1 MKKHNSIFT
10 FILLVSIMFNL
21 SALAQKAREDIDD
34 KYKWDFTDVYKTQS
48 DWQVAKEELIKELPK
63 IEAYKGVLTQSA
75 SNLLACFELS
85 TKISRE
91 AGKLY
96 LYANM
101 PSDIDTRDMKFSG
114 MTKEL
119 QQLFTDYSAKVSFID
134 PEILSTEWSVIE
146 GYIKEE
152 PKLKIYEKGLKDL
165 FRQQKHTLSEAEE
178 RILAL
183 SNMATGTASSVY
195 STFQNAEMPNPE
207 VTLSTGEKV
216 VLSSAGYSKHRA
228 TPNRKD
234 RELVFKEFWTNYQK
248 FQATF
253 GETLDGQV
261 KAALYKSTARNYKS
275 SLEAALDPKN
285 IPTDVYHSLVNNVNK
300 NLPAF
305 HRYLTIKKRMMG
317 LDTLKYL
324 DIYAPSVKGVDLQ
337 YDYDEGQRIILE
349 AFKPLGDSYTSVVEK
364 AFNERWIDV
373 YPSTGKR
380 SGAYSGGVYDTDPY
394 ILLNYNG
401 LYEDVSTTAHELGHT
416 MHSYLSNKNQP
427 YPTANYTIFVAEVAS
442 TFNEVLL
449 FDYMIKTI
457 TDDNV
462 KLSLL
467 MERLDGFKGTLF
479 RQTQFAEFELKMH
492 EAAQAGKP
500 LTGEVLSDMYMD
512 IVKRYYGH
520 DESVCFV
527 DDYIN
532 MEWAYIPHFYYNFYV
547 YQYSTSFTASNSLA
561 EKVLN
566 KEKGALENYLK
577 FLSSGGSEDP
587 IDLLKKAG
595 VDMTSS
601 DAFDN
606 TIVSMNRVMDEIER
620 ILDKK
625 KIKPVPIKG

>member
-10 FILLVSIMFNL
+10 LILLVSILFNFNVF
-21 SALAQKAREDIDD
+21 AQRDRADIDD
-34 KYKWDFTDVYKTQS
+34 KYKWDFTDVYKSQV
-48 DWQVAKEELIKELPK
+48 DWQLAKEELIKELPK
-63 IEAYKGVLTQSA
+63 IEIYKGKLTQSA

-85 TKISRE
+85 TKINRA

-101 PSDIDTRDMKFSG
+101 PSDIDTRNMKYSG

-119 QQLFTDYSAKVSFID
+119 QQLFTDYGAKVSFID
-134 PEILSTEWSVIE
+134 PEILSTEWSIIE

-165 FRQQKHTLSEAEE
+165 FRQQKHTLTEPEE

-207 VTLSTGEKV
+207 IILSNGEKA
-216 VLSSAGYSKHRA
+216 VLSSAGYSKYRA

-234 RELVFKEFWTNYQK
+234 RELVFKEFWTNYKK

-253 GETLDGQV
+253 GETLYGQV
-261 KAALYKSTARNYKS
+261 KASLYRSKARNYKS

-285 IPTDVYHSLVNNVNK
+285 IPTDVYHSLVENVNK

-324 DIYAPSVKGVDLQ
+324 DIYAPSVKGVDLK

-349 AFKPLGDSYTSVVEK
+349 ALKPLGKSYTSVVEK

-457 TDDNV
+457 TDENV

-520 DESVCFV
+520 DEGVCFV

-566 KEKGALENYLK
+566 KEKGALENYLA
-577 FLSSGGSEDP
+577 FLSAGGSADP

-601 DAFDN
+601 EAFDK
-606 TIVSMNRVMDEIER
+606 TITSMNKVMDEIEK
-620 ILDKK
+620 ILDT
-625 KIKPVPIKG
+625 KGK

>member
-1 MKKHNSIFT
+1 MKKNNSIIT
-10 FILLVSIMFNL
+10 LLLIVGILFNL
-21 SALAQKAREDIDD
+21 NVFAQRERAEIED
-34 KYKWDFTDVYKTQS
+34 KYKWDFTDVYKTES
-48 DWQVAKEELIKELPK
+48 DWQAAKEKLVKELPK
-63 IEAYKGVLTQSA
+63 IETYKGKLTKSA
-75 SNLLACFELS
+75 ANLLACFELS
-85 TKISRE
+85 TKINRE

-101 PSDIDTRDMKFSG
+101 PSDIDTRNMKYSG
-114 MTKEL
+114 MKKEL
-119 QQLFTDYSAKVSFID
+119 QQLFTEYRANVAFID
-134 PEILSTEWSVIE
+134 PEILASEWETIE
-146 GYIKEE
+146 SFVKEE
-152 PKLKIYEKGLKDL
+152 PKLKMYEKGLKDL
-165 FRQQKHTLSEAEE
+165 FRQQKHTLSEPEE
-178 RILAL
+178 RIMAM

-207 VTLSTGEKV
+207 VVLSTGEKA

-228 TPNRKD
+228 ASNRDD
-234 RELVFKEFWTNYQK
+234 RELVFEEFWTNYGK

-253 GETLDGQV
+253 GETMYGQV
-261 KAALYKSTARNYKS
+261 KAALYRSTARNYKS

-285 IPTDVYHSLVNNVNK
+285 IPTDVYHSLVENVNK

-305 HRYLTIKKRMMG
+305 HRYLKIKKRMMG

-324 DIYAPSVKGVDLQ
+324 DIYAPSVKGVDLK
-337 YDYDEGQRIILE
+337 YTYEEGQKIILE
-349 AFKPLGDSYTSVVEK
+349 ALKPLGDSYTSVVKE

-449 FDYMIKTI
+449 FDYMMKTI
-457 TDDNV
+457 KDDDV

-500 LTGEVLSDMYMD
+500 LTGKVLSDMYMD

-520 DESVCFV
+520 DKGVCHV

-561 EKVLN
+561 EKVLQ
-566 KEKGALENYLK
+566 KEKGALDNYLN
-577 FLSSGGSEDP
+577 FLKSGGSEDP

-601 DAFDN
+601 EAFDK
-606 TIVSMNRVMDEIER
+606 TIVSMNGVMDKIEK
-620 ILDKK
+620 ILNKK
-625 KIKPVPIKG
+625 GQ

>member
-1 MKKHNSIFT
+1 MKKQNFT
-10 FILLVSIMFNL
+10 FRLIILLGFFYSLNSF
-21 SALAQKAREDIDD
+21 AQQERADIAD
-34 KYKWDFTDVYKTQS
+34 KYKWDLTDIYQTET
-48 DWQVAKEELIKELPK
+48 DWQEAKAALIIELPK
-63 IEAYKGVLTQSA
+63 IENYKGKLTQSA
-75 SNLLACFELS
+75 GNLLACFELS
-85 TKISRE
+85 SKINRE

-96 LYANM
+96 LYAMM
-101 PSDIDTRDMKFSG
+101 PSDLDTRDMKYSG
-114 MTKEL
+114 MKKEL
-119 QQLFTDYSAKVSFID
+119 QQLFTDYAAKVAFID

-146 GYIKEE
+146 GFIKEE
-152 PKLKIYEKGLKDL
+152 PKLKMYEKGLKDL
-165 FRQQKHTLSEAEE
+165 FRQKKHTLSEPEE

-183 SNMATGTASSVY
+183 SYMATGTASSVY
-195 STFQNAEMPNPE
+195 NTFNNAEMPNPE
-207 VTLSTGEKV
+207 VTLSTGEKA
-216 VLSSAGYSKHRA
+216 VLSSAGYSKHSAASNRA
-228 TPNRKD
+228 D
-234 RELVFKEFWTNYQK
+234 RELVFKEFWTNYK
-248 FQATF
+248 KYQATY
-253 GETLDGQV
+253 GEMLYGQV
-261 KAALYKSTARNYKS
+261 KAALFSATARNYKS

-285 IPTDVYHSLVNNVNK
+285 IPTEVYHSLVENVNK
-300 NLPAF
+300 NLPYF

-324 DIYAPSVKGVDLQ
+324 DIYAPSVKGVDLK
-337 YDYDEGQRIILE
+337 YNYDEGQKIILE
-349 AFKPLGDSYTSVVEK
+349 ALKPLGESYTSVVEK

-373 YPSTGKR
+373 YPTTGKK

-401 LYEDVSTTAHELGHT
+401 RYVDVSTTAHELGHT

-442 TFNEVLL
+442 TFNEILL

-457 TDDNV
+457 KDDDV

-492 EAAQAGKP
+492 EAVQAGKP
-500 LTGEVLSDMYMD
+500 LTGEVLSEMYMD

-520 DESVCFV
+520 DEGTCYV

-566 KEKGALENYLK
+566 KEEGALENYLA
-577 FLSSGGSEDP
+577 FLSAGDSDDP
-587 IDLLKKAG
+587 IALLKKAG

-601 DAFDN
+601 EAFDK
-606 TIVSMNRVMDEIER
+606 TMDAMNRVMDEIEK
-620 ILDKK
+620 ILSKK
-625 KIKPVPIKG
+625 GK

>member
-1 MKKHNSIFT
+1 MKKQNFT
-10 FILLVSIMFNL
+10 FILIILLGFFYSFN
-21 SALAQKAREDIDD
+21 SFAQQERADIAD
-34 KYKWDFTDVYKTQS
+34 KYKWDLTDIYRTES
-48 DWQVAKEELIKELPK
+48 DWQEAKAALIIELPK
-63 IEAYKGVLTQSA
+63 IENYKTKLTQSA

-85 TKISRE
+85 SKISRE
-91 AGKLY
+91 AYKLY

-101 PSDIDTRDMKFSG
+101 PSDLDTRDMKYSG
-114 MTKEL
+114 MKKEL
-119 QQLFTDYSAKVSFID
+119 QQLFTDYAAKVAFID

-146 GYIKEE
+146 GFIKEE
-152 PKLKIYEKGLKDL
+152 PKLEIYEKGLKDL
-165 FRQQKHTLSEAEE
+165 FRQKKHTLSEPEE

-207 VTLSTGEKV
+207 VTLSTGEKAI
-216 VLSSAGYSKHRA
+216 LSSAGYSKHRA
-228 TPNRKD
+228 ASNRAD
-234 RELVFKEFWTNYQK
+234 RELVFEEFWTNYK
-248 FQATF
+248 NFQATY
-253 GETLDGQV
+253 GETLYGQV
-261 KAALYKSTARNYKS
+261 KTALYRATARNYKS

-285 IPTDVYHSLVNNVNK
+285 IPTEVYHSLVDNVNN
-300 NLPAF
+300 NLPSF
-305 HRYLTIKKRMMG
+305 HRYLKIKKRMMG

-324 DIYAPSVKGVDLQ
+324 DIYAPSVKGVDLK
-337 YDYDEGQRIILE
+337 YNYEEGQKIILE
-349 AFKPLGDSYTSVVEK
+349 ALKPLGEAYTSIVEK

-373 YPSTGKR
+373 YPTTGKR
-380 SGAYSGGVYDTDPY
+380 SGAYSGGSYDTAPY
-394 ILLNYNG
+394 MLLNYTG
-401 LYEDVSTTAHELGHT
+401 LYGDVSTTTHELGHS

-427 YPTANYTIFVAEVAS
+427 YPMADYTIFVAEVAS

-457 TDDNV
+457 KDDDV

-492 EAAQAGKP
+492 EAVKAGKP
-500 LTGEVLSDMYMD
+500 LTGEVLSEMYMD

-520 DESVCFV
+520 DEGICYV

-566 KEKGALENYLK
+566 KEEGALENYLA
-577 FLSSGGSEDP
+577 FLSAGGSDDP
-587 IDLLKKAG
+587 IPLLKKAG

-601 DAFDN
+601 EAFDK
-606 TIVSMNRVMDEIER
+606 TMDAMNRVMDEIEE
-620 ILDKK
+620 ILTKK
-625 KIKPVPIKG
+625 GK

>member
-1 MKKHNSIFT
+1 MKKHNFT
-10 FILLVSIMFNL
+10 FILIFLLGFFYSFN
-21 SALAQKAREDIDD
+21 SFAQQERADIAD
-34 KYKWDFTDVYKTQS
+34 KYKWDLTDIYQTES
-48 DWQVAKEELIKELPK
+48 DWQVAKAALIKELPK
-63 IEAYKGVLTQSA
+63 IEDYKGKLTQSA
-75 SNLLACFELS
+75 DNLLACFELS
-85 TKISRE
+85 SKINRE
-91 AGKLY
+91 AYKLY

-101 PSDIDTRDMKFSG
+101 PSDLDTRDMKYSG
-114 MTKEL
+114 MKKEL
-119 QQLFTDYSAKVSFID
+119 QQLFTDYAAKVAFID

-146 GYIKEE
+146 GFIKEE

-165 FRQQKHTLSEAEE
+165 FRQQKHVLSEPEE

-195 STFQNAEMPNPE
+195 NTFKDAEMPNPE
-207 VTLSTGEKV
+207 VTLSTSEKA
-216 VLSSAGYSKHRA
+216 VLSSAGYGKYRA
-228 TPNRKD
+228 TSNRAD
-234 RELVFKEFWTNYQK
+234 RELVFKEFWTNYEN
-248 FQATF
+248 FQATN
-253 GETLDGQV
+253 GEALYGQV
-261 KAALYKSTARNYKS
+261 KAALYRATARNYKS

-285 IPTDVYHSLVNNVNK
+285 VPTEVYHSLVDNVNN

-305 HRYLTIKKRMMG
+305 HRYLSIKKRMMG

-324 DIYAPSVKGVDLQ
+324 DIYAPSVKGVDLE
-337 YDYDEGQRIILE
+337 YNYEEGQKIVLE
-349 AFKPLGDSYTSVVEK
+349 ALKPLGESYTSVVEK

-373 YPSTGKR
+373 YPTTGKR
-380 SGAYSGGVYDTDPY
+380 SGAYSSGSYDTPPY
-394 ILLNYNG
+394 ILLNYTG
-401 LYEDVSTTAHELGHT
+401 LYGDVSTTAHELGHS

-427 YPTANYTIFVAEVAS
+427 YPMAGYTIFVAEVAS

-449 FDYMIKTI
+449 FDHMIKTI
-457 TDDNV
+457 KDDDV

-492 EAAQAGKP
+492 EAVQAGKP
-500 LTGEVLSDMYMD
+500 LTGEILSDMYMD

-520 DESVCFV
+520 DEGICYV

-566 KEKGALENYLK
+566 KEEGALENYLA
-577 FLSSGGSEDP
+577 FLSAGGSDDP
-587 IDLLKKAG
+587 IPLLKKAG

-601 DAFDN
+601 EAFDK
-606 TIVSMNRVMDEIER
+606 TMDAMNRVMDEIEI
-620 ILDKK
+620 ILSKK
-625 KIKPVPIKG
+625 GK